1 MRACLL
7 TASVLT
13 LTLVASFATAQK
25 PSDGDLVFSLLDA
38 NAYQNGAVVYLN
50 PQSPGTV
57 NTLTTNLQANS
68 FHNWVRMAP
77 YNSDVVVVEIDSA
90 FAQSNLLAI
99 SAAGFPSTIVQGIP
113 GAVNGYTL
121 DGDDTWIVAAGNTSL
136 FGVNHSSGA
145 LSSFILVG
153 PGLFNDVAI
162 LREAGIHY
170 VIADF
175 QTTAAAAPK
184 ILGADRNGV
193 TTTIFGAADTLNR
206 MSSIEVDP
214 KTGDLLTGGFHGPAA
229 RPPGPNAGM
238 NVNRVALNGQ
248 VTPLV
253 SFEGANTIKVNPDDT
268 AWVAGFVSN
277 PSFTTAVMHY
287 DLANHAVITI
297 VAIPAIPANPP
308 APAISWSISG
318 LEVYGSRP
326 LTCNGQGGPNA
337 VIHITI
343 KSQRPRAVGAA
354 YQLALALGRRPG
366 FKAPNGEILHLDV
379 TDSLFAITAQNL
391 LPFLFQNFAGNLN
404 VVGAAQAKV
413 QLPGTFPT
421 RLGLTVFCAGVIF
434 DPTGVIQVTNTHWF
448 EL

>member
-1 MRACLL
+1 MRTFAI
-7 TASVLT
+7 AVSVLA
-13 LTLVASFATAQK
+13 LTLVTSIAAAQK

-57 NTLTTNLQANS
+57 STLTTNVQPNS
-68 FHNWVRMAP
+68 FHDWVRMAP
-77 YNSDVVVVEIDSA
+77 NNSDVVVVEIDSA

-99 SAAGFPSTIVQGIP
+99 SSTGFPTTIVQGIP
-113 GAVNGYTL
+113 GAVNGYAL
-121 DGDDTWIVAAGNTSL
+121 DGDDTWIVAAGSTSL

-175 QTTAAAAPK
+175 QTTAAVAPK
-184 ILGADRNGV
+184 VLGADRNGI
-193 TTTIFGAADTLNR
+193 TTTIFSAANTLNR

-214 KTGDLLTGGFHGPAA
+214 KTGDLLTGDFDGPTTN
-229 RPPGPNAGM
+229 PPEPNGG
-238 NVNRVALNGQ
+238 VEFNRVARNGQ
-248 VTPLV
+248 VTPLT
-253 SFEGANTIKVNPDDT
+253 SFVGANTIKVNPDDT
-268 AWVAGFVSN
+268 AWVAGFVIS
-277 PSFTTAVMHY
+277 PSFTTAVMRY
-287 DLANHAVITI
+287 DLASNAVITI
-297 VAIPAIPANPP
+297 VTIPAIPANPP
-308 APAISWSISG
+308 APAIPWSISG

-337 VIHITI
+337 VINITI

-366 FKAPNGEILHLDV
+366 FKTPNGEILHLDV